1 MKMLQAGVI
10 EPSISE
16 CASPPVLIRKSDG
29 KVRYAIDYRKL
40 NSVTK
45 KDVYPLPL
53 IEDCLDTL
61 SGNERFSKLDP
72 NNAYYQMPVK
82 SEHRPKTAFITKY
95 GLFHFTR
102 MSFGLCKA
110 PSTYARAMDLVLRG
124 LNWQIVLAFLDNS
137 LVMGRNFNDHLNN
150 LSLVFEQFREYG
162 IQLKAKK
169 CDLCKKEVCFLG
181 RKVTKN
187 GMAICDEYVEQSKN
201 GTG

>member
-1 MKMLQAGVI
+1 MCERRKRTTDENATGRVI

-53 IEDCLDTL
+53 IEDCLNTL
-61 SGNERFSKLDP
+61 SGNERFSKLDA
-72 NNAYYQMPVK
+72 NNAYYQMSSK
-82 SEHRPKTAFITKY
+82 SEHRPITAFITKY
-95 GLFHFTR
+95 VLFHFTR

-110 PSTYARAMDLVLRG
+110 PSLYARAMDLVLRG

-150 LSLVFEQFREYG
+150 LRLVFEQFREYG
-162 IQLKAKK
+162 IKLKAKK
-169 CDLCKKEVCFLG
+169 CDLCKKEICF
-181 RKVTKN
+181 
-187 GMAICDEYVEQSKN
+187 
-201 GTG
+201 

>member
-1 MKMLQAGVI
+1 M

-16 CASPPVLIRKSDG
+16 CAFPPVLIRKSDG

-45 KDVYPLPL
+45 RDVYLLPL

-61 SGNERFSKLDP
+61 SGNEWLSKLDA
-72 NNAYYQMPVK
+72 NNAYYQMSVK

-110 PSTYARAMDLVLRG
+110 PSTYARTMDLVLRG
-124 LNWQIVLAFLDNS
+124 LNWQIVLAFLDDI

-150 LSLVFEQFREYG
+150 LRLVFEQFREYG
-162 IQLKAKK
+162 IKLKAKK
-169 CDLCKKEVCFLG
+169 CDICKK
-181 RKVTKN
+181 
-187 GMAICDEYVEQSKN
+187 
-201 GTG
+201 